1 MLSAAER
8 PLPETNERPLQVCV
22 VVPTLNEVGNVAELL
37 RRLDR
42 ALIDYEWEAIF
53 VDDGSCDGTPEQIST
68 LACGDRRI
76 RLIQRVGRR
85 GLASAVIEGALA
97 SLAPVIA
104 VIDADLQHDEQKL
117 PLMVNAVTDDGRD
130 VAIGSRYCE
139 GGSTGSWGTQRLGM
153 SRLATRLAEL
163 VTRTRVTDPMSGF
176 FVIRRQ
182 TLLAIAPRL
191 STVGYKILLDVLA
204 SSPTPLNVT
213 EIPYEFRD
221 RLHGQSK
228 LDHAVLLEYGELL
241 LDKMFGRW
249 IPPKLI
255 MFGAI
260 GTIGVIVHLALLGGL
275 LRGLGTSFAV
285 AQSGAVIGA
294 MTFNFIL
301 NNKLTYHDRQ
311 LKGGA
316 FVRGLIIFYLVCAV
330 GAIGNVGIGSL
341 VYRHISM
348 WWLAGL
354 AGAVVGSVWNYAA
367 SSWLTWTKR

>member
-1 MLSAAER
+1 MFSTVEFPLTTTRDR
-8 PLPETNERPLQVCV
+8 PLELCV
-22 VVPTLNEVGNVAELL
+22 VVPTLNEFGNVAELL
-37 RRLDR
+37 RRLDQ
-42 ALIDYEWEAIF
+42 ALVDYEWEAIF
-53 VDDGSCDGTPEQIST
+53 VDDGSRDGTPEQIAT
-68 LACGDRRI
+68 LAHSDRRI

-85 GLASAVIEGALA
+85 GLASAVVEGALA

-104 VIDADLQHDEQKL
+104 VIDADLQHDEQQL
-117 PLMVNAVTDDGRD
+117 PLMVDAVARDGRD

-139 GGSTGSWGTQRLGM
+139 GGSTGSWGAQRLGM

-163 VTRTRVTDPMSGF
+163 VTHSRVTDPMSGF
-176 FVIRRQ
+176 FVIRRD
-182 TLLAIAPRL
+182 TLLATAPGL

-204 SSPTPLNVT
+204 SSPTPLRIV

-221 RLHGQSK
+221 RLHGESK

-255 MFGAI
+255 MFG
-260 GTIGVIVHLALLGGL
+260 TIGLIGVAVHLALLGGL
-275 LRGLGTSFAV
+275 LRGFGTSFAW

-316 FVRGLIIFYLVCAV
+316 FVRGLIMFYLVCAV

-341 VYRHISM
+341 VYQHVSL

-367 SSWLTWTKR
+367 SSWLTWARR